1 MELPKESQVVEYKRK
16 WRDVARPILIRV
28 PKPRF
33 SSKYSDDLA
42 LPITNSRRLGLRW
55 EPFGNEDDGS
65 IAKLDNVQVLMENLP
80 NKIHSNLGFYAEVNS
95 HTDDVTGW
103 KFIAIVVEPQDE
115 AISYEGKYYIRSGST
130 TQELRGHELL
140 RFLKSRMDIRWEE
153 RPRPEANLDDI
164 DDEAIKYFV
173 DRGVKAENL
182 DESVRDEDKET
193 ILRKLRLITRD
204 GHLKNA
210 ALLLFGKDIQEWCQM
225 AVFRIGRFG
234 ASQAD
239 LILHHDVACPLI
251 MMPKQVMQ
259 VLRMHYLISTDQY
272 KGLDRLG
279 KLEIPEEG
287 LREILCNAI
296 MHKDYEGTFIQM
308 RIWEKE
314 IELWNPGRLPQDF
327 TIDTLMQKHESLP
340 RNPLIANAFFIAGF
354 IESWGRGYEKIRTE
368 FTKEK
373 LQMPVFEEVRGGFM
387 ATIQREKFMSVQ
399 YGKNGLSGNDSGND
413 GGNDRG
419 NDGGNDRGNERRKV
433 DPNIVRLLEL
443 INDKVLTVN
452 EMMTLLNL
460 SNDDSFRKRYLK
472 PALTG
477 EYVSMTLPD
486 KPTSKKQAYY
496 LSEKGL
502 AKLRELKGE

>member
-16 WRDVARPILIRV
+16 WRDDFLKELCA
-28 PKPRF
+28 F
-33 SSKYSDDLA
+33 A
-42 LPITNSRRLGLRW
+42 NSQGGTLYIGV
-55 EPFGNEDDGS
+55 EDDGS

-173 DRGVKAENL
+173 DRGIKAENL

-239 LILHHDVACPLI
+239 LIMHHDVACPLI

-413 GGNDRG
+413 GGND
-419 NDGGNDRGNERRKV
+419 GGNDRGNERRNV
-433 DPNIVRLLEL
+433 DPNIIRLLEL

>member
-16 WRDVARPILIRV
+16 WRDDFLKELCA
-28 PKPRF
+28 F
-33 SSKYSDDLA
+33 A
-42 LPITNSRRLGLRW
+42 NSQGGTLYIGV
-55 EPFGNEDDGS
+55 EDDGS

-173 DRGVKAENL
+173 DRGIKAENL

-239 LILHHDVACPLI
+239 LIMHHDVACPLI

-399 YGKNGLSGNDSGND
+399 YGKNGLSGND

-419 NDGGNDRGNERRKV
+419 NDGGNDRGNERRNV
-433 DPNIVRLLEL
+433 DPNIIRLLEL